1 MATRVTITGTGTP
14 VFDAHRAGPGVLVQV
29 DVGGKVISL
38 QFDAGRSTLARLVAA
53 GVSLYDLDALFLT
66 HYHSDHL
73 LGLQD
78 LVLSHWIMDSED
90 DRPPLSIVAPVGST
104 TRFAERML
112 SIWDDD
118 LDIRA
123 HHNHRSPEPKV
134 NVIGFDV
141 DIEPNEVWEKAGV
154 RVLAGPVRHEPVVGA
169 VGYRIETPDGI
180 VAISGDTL
188 VCDEVAKLADGADVL
203 VYEAMRFDPIMARA
217 PHLRYI
223 ADYHA
228 DTRLIGAQ
236 AAELDIPALM
246 LTHLI
251 PAPSSEAEKQAFV
264 DDVRGAGFTGE
275 LLVCDDLDVI
285 NLTTAR
291 MTETLNDREKVTP

>member
-14 VFDAHRAGPGVLVQV
+14 VFNAHRAGPGALVQV
-29 DVGGKVISL
+29 DVDGDVISM

-53 GVSLYDLDALFLT
+53 GVSLYDLDAVFLT

-90 DRPPLSIVAPVGST
+90 DRSPLPILAPLGST

-118 LDIRA
+118 LDVRS
-123 HHNHRSPEPKV
+123 HHNHRSPEPKIDIV
-134 NVIGFDV
+134 GFEV
-141 DIEPNEVWEKAGV
+141 EIEPAEVWEKAGV

-169 VGYRIETPDGI
+169 VGYRIETPDGV

-188 VCDEVAKLADGADVL
+188 VCDEVARLAEGADIL
-203 VYEAMRFDPIMARA
+203 VYEAMRFDPIRSRP

-236 AAELDIPALM
+236 AADLDIPTLM

-251 PAPSSEAEKQAFV
+251 PAPSNEADKQAFV
-264 DDVRGAGFTGE
+264 GDIRGAGFTGE
-275 LLVCDDLDVI
+275 LIVCDDLDVT
-285 NLTTAR
+285 NL
-291 MTETLNDREKVTP
+291 ESE